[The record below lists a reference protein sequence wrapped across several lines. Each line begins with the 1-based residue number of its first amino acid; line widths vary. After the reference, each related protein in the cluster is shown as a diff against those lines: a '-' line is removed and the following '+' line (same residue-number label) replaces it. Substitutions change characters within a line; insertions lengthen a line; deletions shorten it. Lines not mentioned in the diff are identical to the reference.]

1 MTPALRA
8 FEMAHDWKPGQAYVG
23 DGPGEWAVEA
33 VFDGPAVIG
42 AAMERTAL
50 GVVHLRNQELGYRY
64 IAAVDDPRLEKLTR
78 I

>member
-1 MTPALRA
+1 MSGLQRRPRVWAA
-8 FEMAHDWKPGQAYVG
+8 GQMYRG

-42 AAMERTAL
+42 TTLERTTV
-50 GVVHLRNQELGYRY
+50 GVVHLRNQELGYRF
-64 IAAVDDPRLEKLTR
+64 IARVDDPQLEKLTR